1 MKPRAW
7 LLVAC
12 MALAGVLFLAA
23 YPARAYLAQ
32 NERRRDMAVEV
43 RTVEDE
49 NRRLQDEAQRLQ
61 TDAEVERLARRDYN
75 LVRPGEEVYA
85 VVPPPTTTTV
95 APAPPAPKQTSKSVP
110 ERAWDWLTG
119 IF

>member
-12 MALAGVLFLAA
+12 MAFVGVLFLAA
-23 YPARAYLAQ
+23 YPARAYFAQ
-32 NERRRDMAVEV
+32 NDKRSEMAAEV
-43 RTVEDE
+43 RTI
-49 NRRLQDEAQRLQ
+49 EAQNQQLLDRAQKLQ
-61 TDAEVERLARRDYN
+61 TDAEIERLARRDYN

-95 APAPPAPKQTSKSVP
+95 PASASPRESSSKSIP
-110 ERAWDWLTG
+110 ERAWDWVAG
-119 IF
+119 IL

>member
-1 MKPRAW
+1 MRPRAW

-12 MALAGVLFLAA
+12 MALVGVLFLAA

-32 NERRRDMAVEV
+32 NDRRNEMAAQVRRVEAENQKLLER
-43 RTVEDE
+43 T
-49 NRRLQDEAQRLQ
+49 QKLQ
-61 TDAEVERLARRDYN
+61 TDAEIERLARRDYN

-85 VVPPPTTTTV
+85 VVPPPTTTT
-95 APAPPAPKQTSKSVP
+95 APPPPASASASSKSIP
-110 ERAWDWLTG
+110 AKAWDWVTG

>member
-1 MKPRAW
+1 MRPRAW

-32 NERRRDMAVEV
+32 NEKREELAVQVHTMEA
-43 RTVEDE
+43 E
-49 NRRLQDEAQRLQ
+49 NQRLEQEVQ
-61 TDAEVERLARRDYN
+61 TLQSDAEIERLARRDYN

-85 VVPPPTTTTV
+85 VVPEATTTTTTP
-95 APAPPAPKQTSKSVP
+95 AAPPPKSSSKSLP
-110 ERAWDWLTG
+110 GRAWDWVTG